1 VPLSERLAQWEK
13 KWLAERIDMLAAE
26 LVSAPRAAPADLAQG
41 LQEDLLRRNAHP
53 AVIQRLVGK
62 GWTHPMVRHEMVRY
76 YAAGAYGPNWNKP
89 TDAQLL
95 VVAAAPGA

>member
-1 VPLSERLAQWEK
+1 LAQWEK
-13 KWLAERIDMLAAE
+13 KWLAERIEMLAAE
-26 LVSAPRAAPADLAQG
+26 LSALPLERQADLVQG
-41 LQEDLLRRNAHP
+41 LQEDLVRRNAHP

-62 GWTHPMVRHEMVRY
+62 GWMHPMVRHEMVSY
-76 YAAGAYGPNWNKP
+76 YATGAYGPNWNKP